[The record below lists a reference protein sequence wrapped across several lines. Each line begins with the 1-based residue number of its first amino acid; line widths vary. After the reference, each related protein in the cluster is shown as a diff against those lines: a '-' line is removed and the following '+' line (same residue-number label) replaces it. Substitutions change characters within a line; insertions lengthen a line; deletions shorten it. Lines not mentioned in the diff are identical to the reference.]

1 MRRPGRK
8 TLDPGKSTDPRA
20 VRAAAFAHLARRD
33 FASGELA
40 RKLAQQGF
48 DASVSA
54 ATVSELAADRYIDD
68 PRFCENYVAYHAGR
82 GEGPVRIAA
91 QLSALGLASE
101 LIATALA
108 SVADWRTRAQG
119 VRARRFGAALPES
132 WSERS
137 RQARFLQYRGFSSD
151 HIRAAL
157 GIDFTLDD

>member
-1 MRRPGRK
+1 MRRPGKK

-40 RKLAQQGF
+40 RKLTQQGF
-48 DASVSA
+48 DAALSA
-54 ATVSELAADRYIDD
+54 QAVSELTAERYIDD

-82 GEGPVRIAA
+82 GEGPLRIAA
-91 QLSALGLASE
+91 ELCARGLPSAL
-101 LIATALA
+101 IDTALA
-108 SVADWRTRAQG
+108 TVTDWRARAAG

-132 WSERS
+132 WPERS

>member
-8 TLDPGKSTDPRA
+8 TLDPAKSADPRA

-40 RKLAQQGF
+40 RKLVQQGF
-48 DASVSA
+48 DAAVSA
-54 ATVSELAADRYIDD
+54 VTVSELAADRYIDD

-91 QLSALGLASE
+91 QLSALGLSSD
-101 LIATALA
+101 LIDTAVAT
-108 SVADWRTRAQG
+108 VTDWRTRAQA
-119 VRARRFGAALPES
+119 VRARRFGPAVPASWPEK
-132 WSERS
+132 S